1 MTVNLR
7 LVLILAALAAGGAA
21 LWKLTDLVSAARV
34 VKATDTINQENR
46 DAADAIAEAR
56 QRVRACH
63 ARGGM
68 RWDRATGECVRDVSV
83 PRQ

>member
-7 LVLILAALAAGGAA
+7 LVLILAALAGGAA
-21 LWKLTDLVSAARV
+21 AVWKLTELVSAARV
-34 VKATDTINQENR
+34 VKATDAINQEGR

-63 ARGGM
+63 TRGGM

-83 PRQ
+83 SGK

>member
-1 MTVNLR
+1 MIPNLR
-7 LVLILAALAAGGAA
+7 LLAFGAA
-21 LWKLTDLVSAARV
+21 VAATLYAGWTLTDLVASGRV
-34 VKATDTINQENR
+34 VKATETINQEGR

-68 RWDRATGECVRDVSV
+68 RWDRATGECVRDLSV